1 MAVAQVVDADALHAG
16 PLAASLHLVG
26 EEALGGVGEPVIGLD
41 EGMGDEV
48 VLHLVGQE
56 LRHDDGA
63 HGLLGL
69 GRVEHVLA
77 VQAHVG
83 LGDGHAV
90 ALEVEVRGMR
100 AKASPLRIPSQY
112 RKTVATCSFDIAN
125 DGKNLGPENWEATWG
140 NNHASATIFG
150 EEQNDFRYNLGFDG
164 EIEELQLDTYNGKT
178 IPDTQNEAP
187 RLDED
192 GYPTAQDYQAYKQEM
207 AAVANYLGLGEF
219 EMEYEIT
226 AKGYPYAVIS
236 REINETTGQVTELH
250 IIQNEQHSGLSNRE
264 YVLQKHHFAADGT
277 ESASAE
283 IVDFYLV
290 DCATLEVTDEH
301 TTQWH

>member
-1 MAVAQVVDADALHAG
+1 MVLILIMLFIGAANVAGCVLVKKRGIQIFLGISAWAWVLIAL
-16 PLAASLHLVG
+16 ASGLILYNISYKTTDIDVSESPDGTHELHFQQI
-26 EEALGGVGEPVIGLD
+26 GEPDWPFGST
-41 EGMGDEV
+41 
-48 VLHLVGQE
+48 
-56 LRHDDGA
+56 
-63 HGLLGL
+63 
-69 GRVEHVLA
+69 
-77 VQAHVG
+77 
-83 LGDGHAV
+83 HARL
-90 ALEVEVRGMR
+90 ALEDNG
-100 AKASPLRIPSQY
+100 
-112 RKTVATCSFDIAN
+112 KTVATCSFDIAN
-125 DGKNLGPENWEATWG
+125 DGKNLGPENWEATWT

-150 EEQNDFRYNLGFDG
+150 EEQNDYRYNISLDG
-164 EIEELQLDTYNGKT
+164 KIEELQLDTYNGKT

-207 AAVANYLGLGEF
+207 AAVANHLGLGEF

-236 REINETTGQVTELH
+236 RETDETTGQVTELH
-250 IIQNEQHSGLSNRE
+250 IILNEQHDLLSNRE
-264 YVLQKHHFAADGT
+264 YVLQKHRFAADGT

-301 TTQWH
+301 ITQWH